1 MSKIRFDVDH
11 VDLWINFNTQS
22 EQKDSFNNT
31 HVLTIYFDIDV
42 DIVIAGLVSL
52 DLFVIIISYILYNYI
67 IIY

>member
-52 DLFVIIISYILYNYI
+52 DLFVIIISYTSYSL
-67 IIY
+67 

>member
-11 VDLWINFNTQS
+11 VDLWTNFNTQS

-31 HVLTIYFDIDV
+31 HVLTIYFDVDV

-52 DLFVIIISYILYNYI
+52 DLFIIIISYISYSL
-67 IIY
+67 

>member
-42 DIVIAGLVSL
+42 DIVIGGLVSL

>member
-42 DIVIAGLVSL
+42 DIVIGGLVSL
-52 DLFVIIISYILYNYI
+52 DLFVIIISYTSYSL
-67 IIY
+67 

>member
-52 DLFVIIISYILYNYI
+52 DLFVIIISYTSYCL
-67 IIY
+67 

>member
-11 VDLWINFNTQS
+11 VDLWTNFNTQS

-31 HVLTIYFDIDV
+31 HVLTIYFDVDV

-52 DLFVIIISYILYNYI
+52 DLFIIIISYTSYSL
-67 IIY
+67 

>member
-52 DLFVIIISYILYNYI
+52 DLFVIIISYASYSL
-67 IIY
+67 